1 MICIDKTKKEN
12 CCGCTACASIC
23 PRHAINMVPDEEGF
37 LYPEV
42 NDQCVNCGLC
52 IKTCPVQKTKPER
65 NKPFGYI
72 VRNKNTDIVKDSTSG
87 GAFTAFAYEVFQH
100 GGVVFGAGY
109 NENMRVVC
117 KKATC
122 PEELKEMRGSK
133 FVQSDLGN
141 AFQEVK
147 HLLQSG
153 TTVLFS
159 GTPCQIEGLLSFLGK
174 KPDHLLC
181 VDFVCRGV
189 PSPGLWDNYLHM
201 MQKKFGAKI
210 VGARFKNKTYGY
222 HATTMKLDFANGNTY
237 YGSGRID
244 PMMKAF
250 VEELASRPSCYACA
264 FKTAD
269 RNSDITMFDCYN
281 FTRIMNKQDDNKG
294 YTSLLIHSEKGR
306 EFFSKVEDQMQVYPC
321 DSEMLIQENGIMVRN
336 SAKPNEKR
344 NAFYLLVA
352 HDSIDVAIQK
362 VSPITC
368 ADHVMEYGKRFFF
381 RTGLIV
387 AIKRVRNW
395 AKMCVRRKK

>member
-1 MICIDKTKKEN
+1 M
-12 CCGCTACASIC
+12 
-23 PRHAINMVPDEEGF
+23 
-37 LYPEV
+37 
-42 NDQCVNCGLC
+42 
-52 IKTCPVQKTKPER
+52 
-65 NKPFGYI
+65 
-72 VRNKNTDIVKDSTSG
+72 
-87 GAFTAFAYEVFQH
+87 FAYEVFQH

-109 NENMRVVC
+109 DEDMRVVC

-122 PEELKEMRGSK
+122 LEELKEMRGSK
-133 FVQSDLGN
+133 FVQSDLGDT
-141 AFQEVK
+141 FQEVK
-147 HLLQSG
+147 RLLQSD
-153 TTVLFS
+153 TKVMFS

-174 KPDHLLC
+174 KPDNLLC

-201 MQKKFGAKI
+201 MQKKFGAKV

-222 HATTMKLDFANGNTY
+222 HATTMKLDFANGKTY

-281 FTRIMNKQDDNKG
+281 FSRIMNKQDDNKG
-294 YTSLLIHSEKGR
+294 YTSLLVHSKKGR
-306 EFFSKVEDQMQVYPC
+306 FFFSKIEAKMLVYPC
-321 DSEMLIQENGIMVRN
+321 DSEKLIQENGVMVRK
-336 SAKPNEKR
+336 SAQPNEKR
-344 NAFYLLVA
+344 NEFYSLVA
-352 HDSIDVAIQK
+352 HNSIDVAIQK
-362 VSPITC
+362 VSPITYS
-368 ADHVMEYGKRFFF
+368 DHVMEYVKRFFF

-387 AIKRVRNW
+387 AIKRLRNR